1 MLWQETTQDYV
12 NSSNACVL
20 PTSHAAV
27 IDAYPNTTMV
37 EQGTTLV
44 LVCRVVG
51 VPSTTVLSYQWTCPG
66 GSCDAGAVDPEWAAK
81 VQQGNILV
89 VNVRNGND
97 AGDYTCTVMDSNTQ
111 LVSQTHS
118 VTVTSELCIVPWA
131 ISRESSNYGLM
142 IIRGWSTALGAKLE
156 VCVYVSDDSQSST
169 IQLCSTKKEGFVPNM
184 TLWTVKKLCI
194 CTVHA

>member
-1 MLWQETTQDYV
+1 MQQYV
-12 NSSNACVL
+12 NSSNARVL
-20 PTSHAAV
+20 PTPHTV
-27 IDAYPNTTMV
+27 IIDAYPNTAMV

-97 AGDYTCTVMDSNTQ
+97 GGNYTCTVVEKDSTTQ
-111 LVSQTHS
+111 QVGVDVFTLS
-118 VTVTSELCIVPWA
+118 VASE
-131 ISRESSNYGLM
+131 
-142 IIRGWSTALGAKLE
+142 
-156 VCVYVSDDSQSST
+156 
-169 IQLCSTKKEGFVPNM
+169 
-184 TLWTVKKLCI
+184 
-194 CTVHA
+194 

>member
-1 MLWQETTQDYV
+1 M

-20 PTSHAAV
+20 PTLYTVV
-27 IDAYPNTTMV
+27 IDAYPNTAMV

-97 AGDYTCTVMDSNTQ
+97 AGNYTCTVMDSSTQ
-111 LVSQTHS
+111 LASGTHS
-118 VTVTSELCIVPWA
+118 VTVTSELCVVPWTT
-131 ISRESSNYGLM
+131 IRE
-142 IIRGWSTALGAKLE
+142 
-156 VCVYVSDDSQSST
+156 
-169 IQLCSTKKEGFVPNM
+169 CSKCR
-184 TLWTVKKLCI
+184 LDQ
-194 CTVHA
+194 

>member
-1 MLWQETTQDYV
+1 M

-20 PTSHAAV
+20 PTLYTVV
-27 IDAYPNTTMV
+27 IDAYPNTAMV

-97 AGDYTCTVMDSNTQ
+97 GGNYTCTVMDSTTQ
-111 LVSQTHS
+111 LASGTHS

-131 ISRESSNYGLM
+131 MTGE
-142 IIRGWSTALGAKLE
+142 
-156 VCVYVSDDSQSST
+156 
-169 IQLCSTKKEGFVPNM
+169 CSKYR
-184 TLWTVKKLCI
+184 LDQ
-194 CTVHA
+194 